1 MFQSEQVN
9 EIAGALASAQSEM
22 DFARKDSANP
32 FFKSSYAD
40 LASVWEV
47 CRQVL
52 PKNGLSVSQVL
63 EPCDG
68 QFIQVR
74 TLLLHNSGQ
83 WISGVCKL
91 PTVKLDPQAAGSAIT
106 YARRYS
112 LAAIVGVIADDD
124 DAEVAMDRNALK
136 ANKPAA
142 KQPVTTIDLASMW
155 NELSALNTMTG
166 LNSYAADYKDEWTK
180 ASNVDAARDLFR
192 KREAEI
198 RAAQNAAQ
206 HTPTDLIS
214 CARDGGGRVSMSRVC
229 EMCPDRATC
238 PEYKTA
244 AKDAA

>member
-52 PKNGLSVSQVL
+52 PKNGLAVSQVL
-63 EPCDG
+63 EPCEG
-68 QFIQVR
+68 QSIRVR
-74 TLLLHNSGQ
+74 TTLLHKSGQ
-83 WISGVCKL
+83 WVSGVCQL
-91 PTVKLDPQAAGSAIT
+91 PMVKPDPQAAGSAIT

-124 DAEVAMDRNALK
+124 DAEGAMDRGEKRPKKTAP
-136 ANKPAA
+136 KPPASA
-142 KQPVTTIDLASMW
+142 PTIDLTAMSRD
-155 NELSALNTMTG
+155 LAAITTVTKLNA
-166 LNSYAADYKDEWTK
+166 YVAANKDEWVK
-180 ASNVDAARDLFR
+180 ASNVEAARELFR

-198 RAAQNAAQ
+198 LTDQD
-206 HTPTDLIS
+206 TPKDLIL
-214 CARDGGGRVSMSRVC
+214 CNRDGEPVSVSRVC
-229 EMCPDRATC
+229 AKCTDKGNC
-238 PEYKTA
+238 PEFRA